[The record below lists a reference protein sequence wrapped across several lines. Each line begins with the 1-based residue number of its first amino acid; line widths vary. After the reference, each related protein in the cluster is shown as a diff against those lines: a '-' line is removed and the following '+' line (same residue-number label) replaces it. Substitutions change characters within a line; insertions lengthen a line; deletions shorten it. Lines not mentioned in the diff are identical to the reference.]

1 MPGAGPRCGLVKA
14 YPGLGVPGAGGV
26 CVGLTCHVAQA
37 QAYRARGG
45 GLGPGVV
52 SSWEPKWGGSE
63 MRAHPGLGLPPQVA
77 YFL

>member
-37 QAYRARGG
+37 QAYRASGG
-45 GLGPGVV
+45 GLGLGLV
-52 SSWEPKWGGSE
+52 SSWEPKWGGSVWT
-63 MRAHPGLGLPPQVA
+63 RK
-77 YFL
+77 

>member
-45 GLGPGVV
+45 GLGLGLV
-52 SSWEPKWGGSE
+52 SSWEPKWGGSVWT
-63 MRAHPGLGLPPQVA
+63 RK
-77 YFL
+77 